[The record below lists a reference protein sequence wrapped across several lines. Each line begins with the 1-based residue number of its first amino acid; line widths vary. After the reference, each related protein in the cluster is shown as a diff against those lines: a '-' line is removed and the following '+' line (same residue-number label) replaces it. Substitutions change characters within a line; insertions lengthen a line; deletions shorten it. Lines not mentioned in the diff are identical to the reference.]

1 MATLREIRRRITSI
15 QNIEQVTDA
24 MRVVAAAR
32 LRRAQENISATRPY
46 ADKLN
51 AVLGH
56 LISQI
61 DADAESETIM
71 HPLLEKR
78 EVKHVC
84 IISVSGDRGLCGSFN
99 SNVIRTTTQRI
110 QAYQDSGVTVTLI
123 CIGRRGQ
130 EHFAGRGYDITDAYI
145 NIFRQLEFQTAVDVV
160 HEFEH
165 LYTEKKIDKVEVIY
179 NNFKSAILQTV
190 LVEQLLPLEPE
201 MPEGDELFLDYVYE
215 PGKLEL
221 FEMLLGKH
229 LNMQMWKVLLDSN
242 AAEQAARMAAME
254 NATQKA
260 KELIDELI
268 LQRNRA
274 RQTQI
279 TTEISEIVS
288 GAAALEG

>member
-1 MATLREIRRRITSI
+1 MATLREIRRRIASI

-32 LRRAQENISATRPY
+32 LRRAQENINATRPY

-51 AVLGH
+51 TILGH
-56 LISQI
+56 LISQM
-61 DADAESETIM
+61 DTENEALT
-71 HPLLEKR
+71 HPLLETR
-78 EVKHVC
+78 EIKHAC
-84 IISVSGDRGLCGSFN
+84 IISVSSDRGLCGSFN

-110 QAYQDSGVTVTLI
+110 QHYQESGVDVTLI
-123 CIGRRGQ
+123 CIGRRSQ
-130 EHFAGRGYDITDAYI
+130 EHFARRGYDITDAYI

-160 HEFEH
+160 YEFEH
-165 LYTEKKIDKVEVIY
+165 LYTDKKIDKVEVIY

-201 MPEGDELFLDYVYE
+201 IPEGDELFLDYIYE
-215 PGKLEL
+215 PGQVEL

>member
-32 LRRAQENISATRPY
+32 LRRAQENINATRPY
-46 ADKLN
+46 ADKLDTI
-51 AVLGH
+51 LGH
-56 LISQI
+56 LISRM
-61 DADAESETIM
+61 DTETEALT
-71 HPLLEKR
+71 HPLLEER

-99 SNVIRTTTQRI
+99 SNVIRTTTQRS
-110 QAYQDSGVTVTLI
+110 QHYQDSGADVTLI
-123 CIGRRGQ
+123 CIGRRTH
-130 EHFAGRGYDITDAYI
+130 EHFDRRGYDISDAYT
-145 NIFRQLEFQTAVDVV
+145 NIFRNLEFQTAVDVV

-165 LYTEKKIDKVEVIY
+165 LYVEKKIDKVEVIY

-190 LVEQLLPLEPE
+190 LVEQLLPLVPE
-201 MPEGDELFLDYVYE
+201 FPEGDTLFLDYIYE
-215 PGKLEL
+215 PGQIAL
-221 FEMLLGKH
+221 FEMLLSRH

>member
-1 MATLREIRRRITSI
+1 MATLREIRRRIASI
-15 QNIEQVTDA
+15 TNISQVTDA

-32 LRRAQENISATRPY
+32 LRRAQENITATRPY

-51 AVLGH
+51 YILGH

-61 DADAESETIM
+61 ETPT
-71 HPLLEKR
+71 HPLLENR

-84 IISVSGDRGLCGSFN
+84 LISVSGDRGLCGSFN
-99 SNVIRTTTQRI
+99 SNVIRTTTQRA
-110 QAYQDSGVTVTLI
+110 QHYQENGADVTLI
-123 CIGRRGQ
+123 CIGRRTQ
-130 EHFAGRGYDITDAYI
+130 EHFARRGYYITDAYV

-165 LYTEKKIDKVEVIY
+165 LYIDKKIDKVEVIY

-190 LVEQLLPLEPE
+190 LVEQLLPLVPE
-201 MPEGDELFLDYVYE
+201 MPEGDTLFLDYIYE
-215 PGKLEL
+215 PGQAAL

>member
-1 MATLREIRRRITSI
+1 MATLREIRRRIASI
-15 QNIEQVTDA
+15 KNIEQVTDA

-32 LRRAQENISATRPY
+32 LRRAQENITATRPY

-51 AVLGH
+51 TILGH
-56 LISQI
+56 LISQM
-61 DADAESETIM
+61 DVEEEALT
-71 HPLLEKR
+71 HPLLEER
-78 EVKHVC
+78 EVKHAC

-99 SNVIRTTTQRI
+99 SNVIRTTTERI
-110 QAYQDSGVTVTLI
+110 KHYEDNGADVTLI
-123 CIGRRGQ
+123 CIGRRTQ
-130 EHFAGRGYDITDAYI
+130 EHFERREYDITDAYI

-165 LYTEKKIDKVEVIY
+165 LYIEKQIDKVEVIY

-190 LVEQLLPLEPE
+190 LVEQLLPLEPIE
-201 MPEGDELFLDYVYE
+201 PEGDTLFLDYIYE
-215 PGKLEL
+215 PGQVEL

-260 KELIDELI
+260 KELIDELV

>member
-1 MATLREIRRRITSI
+1 MATLREIRRRIASI

-32 LRRAQENISATRPY
+32 LRRAQENIVATRPY
-46 ADKLN
+46 AEKLN
-51 AVLGH
+51 TIIGH
-56 LISQI
+56 LISQM
-61 DADAESETIM
+61 DTEEQTLT
-71 HPLLEKR
+71 HPLLETR

-84 IISVSGDRGLCGSFN
+84 IVSVSGDRGLCGSFN

-110 QAYQDSGVTVTLI
+110 EHYQESGADVTLI

-130 EHFAGRGYDITDAYI
+130 DHFVRRGYDITDSYI
-145 NIFRQLEFQTAVDVV
+145 NIFRQLEFQTAADVV

-165 LYTEKKIDKVEVIY
+165 LYIDKKIDKVEVVY
-179 NNFKSAILQTV
+179 NNFRSAILQTV
-190 LVEQLLPLEPE
+190 LVEQLLPLVPE
-201 MPEGDELFLDYVYE
+201 IPEGDTHFLDYVYE
-215 PGKLEL
+215 PSQIEL

>member
-15 QNIEQVTDA
+15 KNISQVTEA

-32 LRRAQENISATRPY
+32 LRRAQANIMATRPY
-46 ADKLN
+46 AEKLN
-51 AVLGH
+51 TILAH

-61 DADAESETIM
+61 DTLNEENPV
-71 HPLLEKR
+71 HPLLERR

-84 IISVSGDRGLCGSFN
+84 LISVSGDRGLCGSFN
-99 SNVIRTTTQRI
+99 SNVIRTTTQRV
-110 QAYQDSGVTVTLI
+110 QHYQNQGADVTLI
-123 CIGRRGQ
+123 CIGRRTQ
-130 EHFAGRGYDITDAYI
+130 EHFSRRGYSITDAYI
-145 NIFRQLEFQTAVDVV
+145 NIFRQLEFQIAVDVV
-160 HEFEH
+160 HEFEQ
-165 LYTEKKIDKVEVIY
+165 LYVDKKIDRVEVIY

-190 LVEQLLPLEPE
+190 LVEQLLPLVPE
-201 MPEGDELFLDYVYE
+201 VPEGDELFLDYIYE
-215 PGKLEL
+215 PGQQAL
-221 FEMLLGKH
+221 FEMLLSKD

-260 KELIDELI
+260 NELIDELI

>member
-1 MATLREIRRRITSI
+1 MATLREIRRRIASI
-15 QNIEQVTDA
+15 KNIEQVTDA

-32 LRRAQENISATRPY
+32 LRRAQENIMATRPY

-51 AVLGH
+51 TVLGH
-56 LISQI
+56 LISQMNVENE
-61 DADAESETIM
+61 ALT
-71 HPLLEKR
+71 HPLLETR
-78 EVKHVC
+78 EVKHAC
-84 IISVSGDRGLCGSFN
+84 IVSVSADRGLCGSFN
-99 SNVIRTTTQRI
+99 SNVTRTTAQRI
-110 QAYQDSGVTVTLI
+110 EYYQENGADVTLI
-123 CIGRRGQ
+123 CIGRRGH
-130 EHFAGRGYDITDAYI
+130 EHFARRGYDITDSYV

-165 LYTEKKIDKVEVIY
+165 LYIEKKIDKVEVVY

-201 MPEGDELFLDYVYE
+201 IPEGDELFLDYIYE
-215 PGKLEL
+215 PGQVEL

>member
-1 MATLREIRRRITSI
+1 MATLREIRRRIASI

-32 LRRAQENISATRPY
+32 LRRAQENIVATRPY
-46 ADKLN
+46 AEKLN
-51 AVLGH
+51 TILGH
-56 LISQI
+56 LISQM
-61 DADAESETIM
+61 DTEEQALT
-71 HPLLEKR
+71 HPLLEAR
-78 EVKHVC
+78 EIKHVC

-99 SNVIRTTTQRI
+99 SNVIRTTTERI
-110 QAYQDSGVTVTLI
+110 EHYQESGADVTLI

-130 EHFAGRGYDITDAYI
+130 EHFNRRGYDITDSYI

-165 LYTEKKIDKVEVIY
+165 LYTDKKIDKVEVVY
-179 NNFKSAILQTV
+179 NNFRSAILQTV

-201 MPEGDELFLDYVYE
+201 IPEGDELFLDYIYE
-215 PGKLEL
+215 PGQTEL

>member
-1 MATLREIRRRITSI
+1 MATLREIRRRIASI

-32 LRRAQENISATRPY
+32 LRRAQENIIATRPY
-46 ADKLN
+46 AEKLN
-51 AVLGH
+51 TILGH
-56 LISQI
+56 LISQM
-61 DADAESETIM
+61 DTEEQSLT
-71 HPLLEKR
+71 HPLLETR
-78 EVKHVC
+78 EIKHAC
-84 IISVSGDRGLCGSFN
+84 IVSVSADRGLCGSFN
-99 SNVIRTTTQRI
+99 SNLIRTTTQRI
-110 QAYQDSGVTVTLI
+110 ERYQESGADVTLI
-123 CIGRRGQ
+123 CIGRRGH
-130 EHFAGRGYDITDAYI
+130 EHFVRRGYDITDSYI

-165 LYTEKKIDKVEVIY
+165 LYTDKKIDKVEVVY

-201 MPEGDELFLDYVYE
+201 IPEGDELFLDYIYE
-215 PGKLEL
+215 PGQVEL

>member
-1 MATLREIRRRITSI
+1 MATLREIRRRIASI

-32 LRRAQENISATRPY
+32 LRRAQENIVATRPY
-46 ADKLN
+46 AEKLN
-51 AVLGH
+51 TILGH
-56 LISQI
+56 LISQM
-61 DADAESETIM
+61 DTEEQALT
-71 HPLLEKR
+71 HPLLETR
-78 EVKHVC
+78 EIKHAC
-84 IISVSGDRGLCGSFN
+84 IISVSADRGLCGSFN
-99 SNVIRTTTQRI
+99 SNVVRTTTQRI
-110 QAYQDSGVTVTLI
+110 EHYQESGADVTLI

-130 EHFAGRGYDITDAYI
+130 EHFARRGYDITDSYI

-165 LYTEKKIDKVEVIY
+165 LYTDKKIDKVEVIY
-179 NNFKSAILQTV
+179 NNFRSAILQTV

-201 MPEGDELFLDYVYE
+201 IPEGDELFLDYIYE
-215 PGKLEL
+215 PGQVEL
-221 FEMLLGKH
+221 FETLLGKH

>member
-1 MATLREIRRRITSI
+1 MATLREIRRRIASI
-15 QNIEQVTDA
+15 KNIEQVTDA

-32 LRRAQENISATRPY
+32 LRRAQENIMATRPY

-51 AVLGH
+51 MVLGH
-56 LISQI
+56 LISQM
-61 DADAESETIM
+61 DVENEALT
-71 HPLLEKR
+71 HPLLETR
-78 EVKHVC
+78 EVKHACVV
-84 IISVSGDRGLCGSFN
+84 SVSADRGLCGSFN
-99 SNVIRTTTQRI
+99 SNLIRTTTQRI
-110 QAYQDSGVTVTLI
+110 EHYKENGADVTLI
-123 CIGRRGQ
+123 CIGRRGH
-130 EHFAGRGYDITDAYI
+130 EHFVRRGYDITDSYV

-165 LYTEKKIDKVEVIY
+165 LYIDKKIDKVEVVY

-201 MPEGDELFLDYVYE
+201 IPEGDDLFLDYIYE
-215 PGKLEL
+215 PGQVEL

>member
-1 MATLREIRRRITSI
+1 MATLREIRRRIASI

-32 LRRAQENISATRPY
+32 LRRAQENINATRPY

-51 AVLGH
+51 TILGH
-56 LISQI
+56 LISQMDI
-61 DADAESETIM
+61 ENEALT
-71 HPLLEKR
+71 HPLLETR
-78 EVKHVC
+78 AVKHAG
-84 IISVSGDRGLCGSFN
+84 IISVSADRGLCGSFN

-110 QAYQDSGVTVTLI
+110 EHYQESGVDVTLI
-123 CIGRRGQ
+123 CIGRRSQ
-130 EHFAGRGYDITDAYI
+130 EHFARRGYDITDAYI

-179 NNFKSAILQTV
+179 NNFRSAILQTV

-201 MPEGDELFLDYVYE
+201 IPEGDELFLDYVYE
-215 PGKLEL
+215 PGQVEL

>member
-1 MATLREIRRRITSI
+1 MATLREIRRRIASI
-15 QNIEQVTDA
+15 KNIEQVTDA

-32 LRRAQENISATRPY
+32 LRRAQENIMATRPY

-51 AVLGH
+51 TVLGH
-56 LISQI
+56 LISQM
-61 DADAESETIM
+61 DVENEALT
-71 HPLLEKR
+71 HPLLETR
-78 EVKHVC
+78 EVKHAC
-84 IISVSGDRGLCGSFN
+84 IVSVSADRGLCGSFN
-99 SNVIRTTTQRI
+99 SNVTRTTAQRI
-110 QAYQDSGVTVTLI
+110 EYYQENGADVTLI
-123 CIGRRGQ
+123 CIGRRGH
-130 EHFAGRGYDITDAYI
+130 EHFARRGYDITDSYV

-165 LYTEKKIDKVEVIY
+165 LYIDKKIDKVEVVY

-201 MPEGDELFLDYVYE
+201 IPEGDELFLDYIYE
-215 PGKLEL
+215 PGQVEL

>member
-1 MATLREIRRRITSI
+1 MATLREIRRRIASI
-15 QNIEQVTDA
+15 KNIEQVTDA

-32 LRRAQENISATRPY
+32 LRRAQENIMATRPY

-51 AVLGH
+51 MVLGH
-56 LISQI
+56 LISQM
-61 DADAESETIM
+61 DVENEALT
-71 HPLLEKR
+71 HPLLETR
-78 EVKHVC
+78 EVKHACVV
-84 IISVSGDRGLCGSFN
+84 SVSADRGLCGSFN
-99 SNVIRTTTQRI
+99 SNLIRTTIQRI
-110 QAYQDSGVTVTLI
+110 EHYKENGADVTLI
-123 CIGRRGQ
+123 CIGRRGH
-130 EHFAGRGYDITDAYI
+130 EHFVRRGYDITDSYV

-165 LYTEKKIDKVEVIY
+165 LYIDKKIDKVEVVY

-201 MPEGDELFLDYVYE
+201 IPEGDDLFLDYIYE
-215 PGKLEL
+215 PGQVEL

>member
-32 LRRAQENISATRPY
+32 LRRAQENINATRPY

-51 AVLGH
+51 TILGH
-56 LISQI
+56 LISQM
-61 DADAESETIM
+61 DTENEALT

-78 EVKHVC
+78 ETRHVC
-84 IISVSGDRGLCGSFN
+84 IISISGDRGLCGSFN
-99 SNVIRTTTQRI
+99 SNVIRTTTQRV
-110 QAYQDSGVTVTLI
+110 QQYQEKGIDVTLI
-123 CIGRRGQ
+123 CIGRRSQ
-130 EHFAGRGYDITDAYI
+130 EHFARRGYDITDAYI

-165 LYTEKKIDKVEVIY
+165 LYTDKKIDKVEVIY

-201 MPEGDELFLDYVYE
+201 IPEGDELFLDYIYE
-215 PGKLEL
+215 PGQVEL

>member
-1 MATLREIRRRITSI
+1 MATLREIRRRIASV
-15 QNIEQVTDA
+15 QNIQQVTDA

-32 LRRAQENISATRPY
+32 LRRAQENINETRPY
-46 ADKLN
+46 ADKLDTI
-51 AVLGH
+51 LGH
-56 LISQI
+56 LISRM
-61 DADAESETIM
+61 DAEAEALT
-71 HPLLEKR
+71 HPLLAER

-99 SNVIRTTTQRI
+99 SNVIRTTTQRA
-110 QAYQDSGVTVTLI
+110 QHYQDKGADVTLI
-123 CIGRRGQ
+123 CIGRRTH
-130 EHFAGRGYDITDAYI
+130 EHFDRRGYNITDAYT
-145 NIFRQLEFQTAVDVV
+145 NIFRNLEFQTAVDVV

-165 LYTEKKIDKVEVIY
+165 LYVAKKIDNVEVIY

-190 LVEQLLPLEPE
+190 LVEQLLPLVPE
-201 MPEGDELFLDYVYE
+201 FPEGDTLFLDYIYE
-215 PGKLEL
+215 PGQMEL
-221 FEMLLGKH
+221 FEMLLSRH